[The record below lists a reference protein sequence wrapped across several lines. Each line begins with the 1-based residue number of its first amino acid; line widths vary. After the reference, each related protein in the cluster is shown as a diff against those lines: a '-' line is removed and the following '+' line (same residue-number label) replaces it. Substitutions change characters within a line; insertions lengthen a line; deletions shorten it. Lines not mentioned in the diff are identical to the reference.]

1 MQSECRQGQDGQSRA
16 LPSGCAW
23 ITLQE
28 AGVEGVRGGE
38 CLFCP
43 APFRE
48 DLGEL
53 WAMLPSFQT
62 LFRGS
67 SSWGWGPSGG
77 SRPAWALGPS
87 AERDGGWGQTPAI
100 CPVLSHTHPRT
111 HTHTHTHTDLC
122 LLGIILSGNLLAKHL
137 AINTQPRVDGG
148 SQTVKVSTPGSCRPV
163 LRCLGGE
170 ANQLSPRGC
179 PCSLFR
185 QLSLSLWWGRGP
197 HPWGSLS
204 PWETLP
210 WLFGT
215 GPSGC
220 PEGTVHT
227 PGRLWSTCSR
237 ASAAPSGG
245 GSPRSR
251 DSSPTQPGRHP

>member
-1 MQSECRQGQDGQSRA
+1 MENVCSAQHPLGKTWENFGPCCPHSRLSSEGAAPGGGVHQG
-16 LPSGCAW
+16 
-23 ITLQE
+23 E
-28 AGVEGVRGGE
+28 AGLPGLLGHLPRGMVGGDRHQPSVR
-38 CLFCP
+38 F
-43 APFRE
+43 
-48 DLGEL
+48 
-53 WAMLPSFQT
+53 
-62 LFRGS
+62 
-67 SSWGWGPSGG
+67 
-77 SRPAWALGPS
+77 
-87 AERDGGWGQTPAI
+87 
-100 CPVLSHTHPRT
+100 SHTHTPAHT

>member
-1 MQSECRQGQDGQSRA
+1 
-16 LPSGCAW
+16 
-23 ITLQE
+23 
-28 AGVEGVRGGE
+28 
-38 CLFCP
+38 
-43 APFRE
+43 
-48 DLGEL
+48 
-53 WAMLPSFQT
+53 MLPSFQT

-100 CPVLSHTHPRT
+100 CLVLSHNPPPPPPPP
-111 HTHTHTHTDLC
+111 HTDLC

-148 SQTVKVSTPGSCRPV
+148 SQTVKVSTPGSCRPM

-170 ANQLSPRGC
+170 ASQLSPRGC

-185 QLSLSLWWGRGP
+185 QLSLSLWWGRDP

-220 PEGTVHT
+220 PGGTVHI

-237 ASAAPSGG
+237 ASAEPSGG
-245 GSPRSR
+245 GRPRS
-251 DSSPTQPGRHP
+251 PGLQPHPARQAPLTAQPEVPAPGETSHQSGHP